1 METGL
6 KQDRL
11 WISLW
16 VFELFVLLRM
26 RMGCA
31 GEAVKGVARS
41 RFPGAASA
49 DHSSSE
55 ALAASAFRAASR
67 DRMRFF
73 ALALLCRKR

>member
-6 KQDRL
+6 KQNRL
-11 WISLW
+11 WISVW
-16 VFELFVLLRM
+16 VSGVVVLLRM
-26 RMGCA
+26 GMCCA

-41 RFPGAASA
+41 RFPRAAS
-49 DHSSSE
+49 DDQSDSE
-55 ALAASAFRAASR
+55 ALAASPLRAASR